1 MQDGMTALKHI
12 NHILLSSADII
23 QDLLSIKCHHGKV
36 GSQIDLSPFC
46 LDVWGFLTV
55 EGHQFHR
62 TIPCWWSVEAK
73 FSWHPSTCRFNSF
86 FIFQVFLNYI
96 FKHDSPLFHCFGSF
110 LLGHK
115 LCVFAAVFLSCQLLP
130 TTVTVRIPFHF
141 VYFYQSNISLSVPSA
156 ESSLVCC
163 FQHRCHCYGF
173 IFWFYFLPKFCQF
186 TFQFFLL
193 SS

>member
-1 MQDGMTALKHI
+1 MEKLEARLTCLPFVWMSGDFLLLKAT
-12 NHILLSSADII
+12 NFTELY
-23 QDLLSIKCHHGKV
+23 
-36 GSQIDLSPFC
+36 P
-46 LDVWGFLTV
+46 
-55 EGHQFHR
+55 
-62 TIPCWWSVEAK
+62 AK
-73 FSWHPSTCRFNSF
+73 FSWHPSTWRFNSF